1 MKGKQSQKPLYIT
14 AFLLLAGGLA
24 YLVASGFQQSSMYFL
39 NVSEALAKGPE
50 KVGQARLFGR
60 VLPEGLQRSRKET
73 GVRFSLA
80 DKSNTAHTIRVDY
93 DGAVPDNFEP
103 GAEVI
108 VEGTMHTSP
117 APHFEARK
125 LMTKCPSKYE
135 KSGSS
140 WD

>member
-1 MKGKQSQKPLYIT
+1 MMKQKSQKPLYIA

-24 YLVASGFQQSSMYFL
+24 YLVASGLQQNSMYFL

-50 KVGQARLFGR
+50 NVGQARLFGQ
-60 VLPEGLQRSRKET
+60 VLPKGLQRSREQA
-73 GVRFSLA
+73 GVRFTLA
-80 DKSNTAHTIRVDY
+80 DKSNTSQTIRVDY

-108 VEGTMHTSP
+108 VEGTMHPGP
-117 APHFEARK
+117 APSFRAKK

-135 KSGSS
+135 KSDSAR
-140 WD
+140 D